1 VTTTETAIKKTAN
14 GSYKVVI
21 KSVHPKGYWGHSEIS
36 IFAVDNGGSE
46 HELGGYTRNYPAHGL
61 GTWYPFSRGSK
72 DYALYSRD
80 YTSTR
85 LMELPSCK
93 DISGEEP
100 GSGGFCPVEYY
111 IPEIDD
117 FKKAPDPNKEG
128 SFVYHAVK
136 EPAQIALVA
145 GCIWGDDSSWK
156 IQCFDISQVE
166 SGILTRDER
175 FGYVPMPRGITLAQ
189 SVYVQR
195 DEESGAVLATFA
207 VMQTYNLDTGEIA
220 AVDPFR

>member
-1 VTTTETAIKKTAN
+1 VTTTETAIKKTTN
-14 GSYKVVI
+14 GSYKVVA
-21 KSVHPKGYWGHSEIS
+21 KSVHPKGHWGHSEIS
-36 IFAVDNGGSE
+36 IYGADGFLPR
-46 HELGGYTRNYPAHGL
+46 ELGGYTRNYPAHGL
-61 GTWYPFSRGSK
+61 GTCYPFSRGSK

-93 DISGEEP
+93 DIGGEEP
-100 GSGGFCPVEYY
+100 SSGGFCPVEYY
-111 IPEIDD
+111 IPEIHD
-117 FKKAPDPNKEG
+117 FQKVPDPNKEG
-128 SFVYHAVK
+128 SFFYHAVK
-136 EPAQIALVA
+136 EPAQIAFVA

-166 SGILTRDER
+166 SGIITRDER

-195 DEESGAVLATFA
+195 DEESGAVLASLA